1 MLAGCKCSFT
11 SQASC
16 LLARMG
22 HLGAK
27 GCEARRRLGMAE
39 EERARKEAE
48 AFFAAHLI
56 GRRRWHGRDVY
67 FKTST

>member
-1 MLAGCKCSFT
+1 M
-11 SQASC
+11 
-16 LLARMG
+16 LARMG

-48 AFFAAHLI
+48 AFFAAHVSVR
-56 GRRRWHGRDVY
+56 GRWHRR
-67 FKTST
+67 